1 MEFLKIKDL
10 CANRELRFT
19 SLLIFIILCANKF
32 DIQLTGGEEQYVAFA
47 KHWANPNW
55 IPGSFSLEEFAGTR
69 FLFQLINAPFAYFAT
84 MEWLALGGRLITF
97 FLMSIPLA
105 LIFRKLRF
113 HWVFVLFIMQ
123 LFVMSKQSFFAGEWI
138 FDGYE
143 PKAIAYIFLF
153 YGLYHALENNLRK
166 ASFHLAVSTAFH
178 VLIGGWFF
186 FLLSIIFLF
195 QKRQKLLRQFILP
208 YVLLLLPLGTYL
220 FYGYFAAPVV
230 ETDLDLNRIYCYYRL
245 PHHCGIF
252 YSVEY
257 FIKHHLEGVLIS
269 TGVLAI
275 SLVFRRFIPQNL
287 KLVAQ
292 IMYSALS
299 LNLIFVGAAWLD
311 TQVMDYQL
319 SGLLK
324 FYPFRTNSLAMLC
337 FFWIL
342 GSILWER
349 IIARRKSTWVSR
361 TVIVVSVGLLISQ
374 LINSVVMFQNPKIP
388 DGFVAMCDYIE
399 ANTEQDDS
407 FILINI
413 PVNQRSQYQFI
424 RHAQRESFCV
434 NKFVSAE
441 KGKLAEWYARQKLMG
456 RINKDN
462 SLLLTL
468 SDQYDVDYVLSDSSI
483 EDLKLVHQQEELYL
497 YSLKS
502 EHPDP

>member
-1 MEFLKIKDL
+1 
-10 CANRELRFT
+10 
-19 SLLIFIILCANKF
+19 
-32 DIQLTGGEEQYVAFA
+32 
-47 KHWANPNW
+47 
-55 IPGSFSLEEFAGTR
+55 
-69 FLFQLINAPFAYFAT
+69 
-84 MEWLALGGRLITF
+84 
-97 FLMSIPLA
+97 
-105 LIFRKLRF
+105 
-113 HWVFVLFIMQ
+113 
-123 LFVMSKQSFFAGEWI
+123 
-138 FDGYE
+138 
-143 PKAIAYIFLF
+143 
-153 YGLYHALENNLRK
+153 
-166 ASFHLAVSTAFH
+166 
-178 VLIGGWFF
+178 
-186 FLLSIIFLF
+186 
-195 QKRQKLLRQFILP
+195 
-208 YVLLLLPLGTYL
+208 
-220 FYGYFAAPVV
+220 
-230 ETDLDLNRIYCYYRL
+230 
-245 PHHCGIF
+245 
-252 YSVEY
+252 
-257 FIKHHLEGVLIS
+257 
-269 TGVLAI
+269 
-275 SLVFRRFIPQNL
+275 
-287 KLVAQ
+287 
-292 IMYSALS
+292 
-299 LNLIFVGAAWLD
+299 
-311 TQVMDYQL
+311 
-319 SGLLK
+319 
-324 FYPFRTNSLAMLC
+324 MLC